1 VALSALQERVAALV
15 AGLPESAA
23 FVLAGGAAMAA
34 HDMLDRTTRDLDYF
48 AGPDDAVAVQ
58 RFADAFEDAA
68 KAGGLE
74 VRRTRQAETFVR
86 FEVRDGEEDCE
97 VDLGIDYRALES
109 VPTRYGPALDV
120 RELGADKVLA
130 IFGRAE
136 PRDFVD
142 LAELTRRVPFDELL
156 ALASAKDPGLDL
168 AVLDQF
174 MERVQAMRPGALGLD
189 AESYRALV
197 EQVQRWRAHIRQL
210 LARERGTGRAG
221 PGHGLE
227 L

>member
-1 VALSALQERVAALV
+1 MALSALQERVAALV

-23 FVLAGGAAMAA
+23 FVLAGGAAMAV

-48 AGPDDAVAVQ
+48 AGPDDAAAVQ

-74 VRRTRQAETFVR
+74 
-86 FEVRDGEEDCE
+86 
-97 VDLGIDYRALES
+97 
-109 VPTRYGPALDV
+109 
-120 RELGADKVLA
+120 ELGADKVLA

-210 LARERGTGRAG
+210 LARERGTGRPG